1 MLRIIKNIDDNTVEQ
16 LFSIYSESMAVL
28 RKNFG
33 SDSEMRSSYASFLI
47 EFIANPKQL
56 ILIED
61 INGEWV
67 SCLRAV
73 ETAPENW
80 FIEAVETKPEERKKG
95 YGMKLLLHTISY
107 LEKLGMK
114 EITSTILKDN
124 FKSQALHEK
133 CGFVPTNDPPIN
145 AWNELEEGTILY
157 RYRK

>member
-73 ETAPENW
+73 E
-80 FIEAVETKPEERKKG
+80 K
-95 YGMKLLLHTISY
+95 

-133 CGFVPTNDPPIN
+133 CGFVPTNNPPIN